1 MAEETKKLTLDDPV
15 DPETMQKLAE
25 LHDAKNK
32 IANHLVDLENEKVR
46 LLVAC
51 RQIDSERNRLFER
64 VTTERGLPPG
74 FPVTVEAESGKITA
88 NAKIPDE
95 PPAPPPPAG

>member
-15 DPETMQKLAE
+15 EPEIMKKLAE
-25 LHDAKNK
+25 LHDARNK
-32 IANHLVDLENEKVR
+32 IANHLVDIENEKVR

-51 RQIDSERNRLFER
+51 RQIDSERNRLFEK

-74 FPVTVEAESGKITA
+74 FPVTVDADTGKITP
-88 NAKIPDE
+88 NAPMPDSE
-95 PPAPPPPAG
+95 AP